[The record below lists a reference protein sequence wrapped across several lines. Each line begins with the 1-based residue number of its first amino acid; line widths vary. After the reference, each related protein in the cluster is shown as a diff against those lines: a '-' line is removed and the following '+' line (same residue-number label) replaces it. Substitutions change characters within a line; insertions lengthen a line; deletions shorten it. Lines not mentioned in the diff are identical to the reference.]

1 MKNILI
7 NYAQNKWIN
16 SQRMCSKTGISIGGF
31 DEAREHSQEDISPDF
46 IKKNQ
51 HILQH
56 QRGAG
61 YWLWK
66 PYIIYNNLIKLDTD
80 DVLFYSDSGSMFID
94 SFKEYIF
101 DVCRADEKGII
112 LFKDTHLQKV
122 YTKRDCLILMNC
134 DSPEFLGNKQL
145 TAGFQLVRKTDFSV
159 HFYRTLIE
167 WAQDERIIT
176 DIPNTCGEP
185 NYPEFKDHRHEQSIL
200 TNLQLLHDITTKAD
214 PSQWGND
221 RRETGYK
228 QLINCHRINYNKTDD
243 EYIRVMNILE

>member
-7 NYAQNKWIN
+7 NYAQNIWYN

-31 DEAREHSQEDISPDF
+31 DEALEHSLEDISPRF
-46 IKKNQ
+46 IDKYK

-66 PYIIYNNLIKLDTD
+66 PYIIYKNLIKLDTD
-80 DVLFYSDSGSMFID
+80 DVLFYSDSGSMFIG
-94 SFKEYIF
+94 SFNDYMF
-101 DVCRADEKGII
+101 DVCRDDEKGVI
-112 LFKDTHLQKV
+112 LFKDNHLQKV

-134 DSPEFLGNKQL
+134 DSPEFLENKQL
-145 TAGFQLVRKTDFSV
+145 VAGFQLVRRTDFSV
-159 HFYRTLIE
+159 YFYRTLME

-176 DIPNTCGEP
+176 DIPNTCGKP
-185 NYPEFKDHRHEQSIL
+185 NYPEFNDHRHEQSIL
-200 TNLQLLHDITTKAD
+200 TNLQLLHDITTKTD

-228 QLINCHRINYNKTDD
+228 QLINCHRKNYDKTDD
-243 EYIRVMNILE
+243 EYIRVMNNE